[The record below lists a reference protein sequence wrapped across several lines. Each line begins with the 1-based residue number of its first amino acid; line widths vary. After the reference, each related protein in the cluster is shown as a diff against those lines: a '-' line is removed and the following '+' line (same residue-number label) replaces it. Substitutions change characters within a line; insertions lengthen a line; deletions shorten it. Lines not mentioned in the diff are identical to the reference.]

1 MRRDITPDVTWIAE
15 SFEFEPDK
23 QTHVSVFL
31 VETDEG
37 HVLIDS
43 GSHYHEE
50 DILAEIRESVGDD
63 ELAGIVVSHADLPH
77 AGNVG
82 SLAEELGEFE
92 VYCATAAPEL
102 VGIPVTVNCSPGE
115 TLEIGDHSFT
125 FIDAPLADIT
135 DTVWVFDHESG
146 TMFTSDGFGSYHH
159 PDDADAVSAE
169 LDNSITAEQ
178 IYEYHRTMFRWLELV
193 DPDRLAADITDLF
206 ERFDVEQIA
215 PTHGNPI
222 VGADV
227 EPYVDRFTD
236 VLRDIVTSYE
246 RADEPISTIDGI
258 GDAYAERLREAGVTT
273 VADLRDAN
281 VGTLSVD
288 TGIAEARL
296 GKWQERATAV
306 GRPVSI
312 RLPDV

>member
-1 MRRDITPDVTWIAE
+1 MRRNITPDVTWIAE
-15 SFEFEPDK
+15 TFEFEPDR

-50 DILAEIRESVGDD
+50 EILAEIRESVGTN

-77 AGNVG
+77 AGNVD
-82 SLAEELGEFE
+82 SLAAELGEFE

-115 TLEIGDHSFT
+115 TLELGDHSFT

-146 TMFTSDGFGSYHH
+146 TLFTSDGFGSYHH
-159 PDDADAVSAE
+159 PDNAEAISTE
-169 LDNSITAEQ
+169 LDDSITAEQ

-193 DPDRLAADITDLF
+193 DPDRLAADVNDLF
-206 ERFDVEQIA
+206 ERFDVECIA

-227 EPYVDRFTD
+227 EPYVERFND

-246 RADEPISTIDGI
+246 VSDEPISTIDGI
-258 GDAYAERLREAGVTT
+258 GDAYAERLREGGVTT
-273 VADLRDAN
+273 VADLQDAT
-281 VGTLSVD
+281 VATLAAD

-296 GKWQERATAV
+296 RKWQERADAV
-306 GRPVSI
+306 GKSVSV
-312 RLPDV
+312 RLPDI